1 MGDHQI
7 QNFLLVHRVLT
18 RKKSISLVPLNF
30 DHSVN
35 RVHDKSVMTNYQL
48 PLPAPWTLETLPDYI
63 DQLSNF
69 INKYLDIGEFVSVDR
84 FLREFPVD
92 WGKEFTL
99 ETWMEIILG
108 EYKGEL
114 ADDFAEFMRLS
125 RSLPLVDFPTPIVD
139 TVTEQSSVGEGDVSA
154 ETKEVCTQS
163 SNH

>member
-1 MGDHQI
+1 M
-7 QNFLLVHRVLT
+7 
-18 RKKSISLVPLNF
+18 
-30 DHSVN
+30 
-35 RVHDKSVMTNYQL
+35 HDKSVMTEYQL

-92 WGKEFTL
+92 WGKDFTL
-99 ETWMEIILG
+99 EIWMEIILG

-114 ADDFAEFMRLS
+114 PADFAEFMRLS
-125 RSLPLVDFPTPIVD
+125 RTLPLVDFPTPIVD

-154 ETKEVCTQS
+154 QKNEVCTQS